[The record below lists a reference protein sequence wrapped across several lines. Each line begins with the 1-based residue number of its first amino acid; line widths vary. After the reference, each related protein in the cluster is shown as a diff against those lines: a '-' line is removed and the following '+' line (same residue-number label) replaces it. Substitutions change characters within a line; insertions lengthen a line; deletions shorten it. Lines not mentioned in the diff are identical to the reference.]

1 MSVTWSDVTN
11 GAGGL
16 VKCVKAVCTS
26 GTETFGAAA
35 TDGLNLEDCVGYD
48 VVLEADSGQ
57 TLSGAGTLQAYVYD
71 PQVAGWARAPDF
83 DITVPAGAASNR
95 RFYPLAGSPGKGI
108 PVLVA
113 QGRIGYTPNGVTVS
127 SGGVTIYLDPIGA

>member
-1 MSVTWSDVTN
+1 M
-11 GAGGL
+11 
-16 VKCVKAVCTS
+16 
-26 GTETFGAAA
+26 A
-35 TDGLNLEDCVGYD
+35 TPALTPRN
-48 VVLEADSGQ
+48 
-57 TLSGAGTLQAYVYD
+57 
-71 PQVAGWARAPDF
+71 
-83 DITVPAGAASNR
+83 PAGRSPQGARHNTRFMAWTTYAAPQ